1 LPLPSGASGASA
13 FRALNVGPMS
23 LTVRDGALAL
33 ELELEG
39 AGLAAVGA
47 EMGLL
52 PGLQAAISSA
62 ALRPAAVRPA
72 LFLRP
77 AVFAREDKNVPR
89 FSLTRLA
96 AAAGVG
102 PPGERVC
109 KPCPRRLSVARLRDL
124 CGRSPQRPRPGRRPP
139 ASTSARPRRSP
150 GPQRRVGLG
159 QRAVPFRVG
168 ERTGHDP
175 LAPRGVPPWGDEQ
188 AATCHSSWSLL
199 PSAAR
204 LPPGAGP
211 VQARCRPGAG
221 PVQARCRLL
230 IRARTVSGLSSA
242 VPARPRAARHSPGC
256 AGGWRSGPAR
266 AVRCRS
272 GRRGPSRP

>member
-1 LPLPSGASGASA
+1 MTATLPLPSGASGASA

-47 EMGLL
+47 EMGLR

-109 KPCPRRLSVARLRDL
+109 KPY
-124 CGRSPQRPRPGRRPP
+124 PRPL
-139 ASTSARPRRSP
+139 
-150 GPQRRVGLG
+150 V
-159 QRAVPFRVG
+159 
-168 ERTGHDP
+168 
-175 LAPRGVPPWGDEQ
+175 PRGVPPW
-188 AATCHSSWSLL
+188 
-199 PSAAR
+199 
-204 LPPGAGP
+204 
-211 VQARCRPGAG
+211 
-221 PVQARCRLL
+221 
-230 IRARTVSGLSSA
+230 
-242 VPARPRAARHSPGC
+242 
-256 AGGWRSGPAR
+256 
-266 AVRCRS
+266 
-272 GRRGPSRP
+272 

>member
-1 LPLPSGASGASA
+1 MTATLPLPSGASGASA

-96 AAAGVG
+96 AATGVG
-102 PPGERVC
+102 PPGERIC
-109 KPCPRRLSVARLRDL
+109 KPTRESI
-124 CGRSPQRPRPGRRPP
+124 
-139 ASTSARPRRSP
+139 P
-150 GPQRRVGLG
+150 GP
-159 QRAVPFRVG
+159 
-168 ERTGHDP
+168 
-175 LAPRGVPPWGDEQ
+175 
-188 AATCHSSWSLL
+188 AARCHSSWFRL
-199 PSAAR
+199 PPAAR

-211 VQARCRPGAG
+211 EP
-221 PVQARCRLL
+221 
-230 IRARTVSGLSSA
+230 
-242 VPARPRAARHSPGC
+242 ARHSPGG
-256 AGGWRSGPAR
+256 AGGW
-266 AVRCRS
+266 
-272 GRRGPSRP
+272 

>member
-1 LPLPSGASGASA
+1 MTATLPLPSGASGASA

-23 LTVRDGALAL
+23 LTVRDGALA
-33 ELELEG
+33 LELEG

-96 AAAGVG
+96 AAPGVG

-109 KPCPRRLSVARLRDL
+109 KTLSAPFI
-124 CGRSPQRPRPGRRPP
+124 S
-139 ASTSARPRRSP
+139 
-150 GPQRRVGLG
+150 
-159 QRAVPFRVG
+159 RA
-168 ERTGHDP
+168 
-175 LAPRGVPPWGDEQ
+175 
-188 AATCHSSWSLL
+188 
-199 PSAAR
+199 
-204 LPPGAGP
+204 
-211 VQARCRPGAG
+211 
-221 PVQARCRLL
+221 
-230 IRARTVSGLSSA
+230 
-242 VPARPRAARHSPGC
+242 PARPVRALAAER
-256 AGGWRSGPAR
+256 
-266 AVRCRS
+266 
-272 GRRGPSRP
+272 SRPASAPYRSASANAPGTTLSCHGACPMGG

>member
-1 LPLPSGASGASA
+1 MTATLPLPSGASGASA

-23 LTVRDGALAL
+23 LTVRDGVL

-96 AAAGVG
+96 AAPGVG

-109 KPCPRRLSVARLRDL
+109 KPY
-124 CGRSPQRPRPGRRPP
+124 PRPL
-139 ASTSARPRRSP
+139 
-150 GPQRRVGLG
+150 V
-159 QRAVPFRVG
+159 
-168 ERTGHDP
+168 
-175 LAPRGVPPWGDEQ
+175 PRGVPPW
-188 AATCHSSWSLL
+188 
-199 PSAAR
+199 
-204 LPPGAGP
+204 
-211 VQARCRPGAG
+211 
-221 PVQARCRLL
+221 
-230 IRARTVSGLSSA
+230 
-242 VPARPRAARHSPGC
+242 
-256 AGGWRSGPAR
+256 
-266 AVRCRS
+266 
-272 GRRGPSRP
+272 